1 MEDEAD
7 NYIFG
12 TQEQQQDIIAEEL
25 QNAIREGITLG
36 IKFDD
41 MGDYELCAPFLD
53 KGAAVYSSERLLNG
67 ITTQKLE
74 FERHRLFKNHSKCNC
89 SEEK

>member
-12 TQEQQQDIIAEEL
+12 TQEQQQDRIAEEL
-25 QNAIREGITLG
+25 QNNIREGITLG

-41 MGDYELCAPFLD
+41 MGVKRMKKMIEKEAI
-53 KGAAVYSSERLLNG
+53 EMNLL
-67 ITTQKLE
+67 L
-74 FERHRLFKNHSKCNC
+74 KNNTFALLQRN
-89 SEEK
+89 

>member
-1 MEDEAD
+1 MVLNPSAARRITRSQQYEACYSNEEMEDEAD

-41 MGDYELCAPFLD
+41 MGVR
-53 KGAAVYSSERLLNG
+53 K
-67 ITTQKLE
+67 
-74 FERHRLFKNHSKCNC
+74 KN
-89 SEEK
+89 EKDG